1 MDKSVSDI
9 FTVLEAETPDTVDLR
24 DLEAPEPMEN
34 VLLAC
39 SRLGAGEFF
48 LAQLPHVP
56 TPLFPHLEARKLDW
70 WVHEKQDGSALLLIR
85 GPANTCPPRGG

>member
-9 FTVLEAETPDTVDLR
+9 FSVLGSETPDTIDLR
-24 DLEAPEPMEN
+24 NFEAPEPMEK

-39 SRLGAGEFF
+39 AQLGTGEFF

-56 TPLFPHLEARKLDW
+56 TLLFPHLEARGLSF
-70 WVHEKQDGSALLLIR
+70 WVHEMADESALLLVR
-85 GPANTCPPRGG
+85 REA